1 MKIRERREAAEQLV
15 NDINNTIRD
24 INYYKSDTH
33 GNSYYLYALWP
44 TGTKITF
51 IIGVTVATML
61 LLGVKITGAI
71 IPSLPLAIVLLF
83 ASMILYWS
91 PGYRKYRLIH
101 WNTKKAIRWLRED
114 AARFEERLKHLR
126 IESDAMSKKQLY
138 VNNYGRYA
146 KRRSEVQD
154 EVAIYKLQF
163 EALYDIVRTEL
174 GGEVQPAIE
183 RDGNGRE
190 FESEIGVNITLP
202 LIDCADHKTKYYEFT
217 KHDFDELVIKI
228 IELRPVIRERK
239 QSLKEVGIPTA

>member
-1 MKIRERREAAEQLV
+1 MKIKERRKTAERLV
-15 NDINNTIRD
+15 CDINCTIRD

-51 IIGVTVATML
+51 VIAVTVATML

-71 IPSLPLAIVLLF
+71 IPSLPLAIILLL

-126 IESDAMSKKQLY
+126 IESEAMSEKQSY
-138 VNNYGRYA
+138 IRNYERYTERKA
-146 KRRSEVQD
+146 
-154 EVAIYKLQF
+154 AIQNEIPICRPQI
-163 EALYDIVRTEL
+163 EALYGIIQDEL

-183 RDGNGRE
+183 RDENGQE
-190 FESEIGVNITLP
+190 FKSEIGVNIALP

-217 KHDFDELVIKI
+217 KYDLDELVIKI
-228 IELRPVIRERK
+228 IKLRPVIRERK
-239 QSLKEVGIPTA
+239 QLLKEVGIPTA